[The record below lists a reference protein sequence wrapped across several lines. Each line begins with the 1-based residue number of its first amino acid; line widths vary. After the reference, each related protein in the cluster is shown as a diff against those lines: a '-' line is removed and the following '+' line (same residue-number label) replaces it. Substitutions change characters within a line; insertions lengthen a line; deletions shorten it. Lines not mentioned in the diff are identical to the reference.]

1 MYVNSILIVSE
12 NSYLVIIPFK
22 DSDCI
27 LLLLLSQV
35 VSLFTE
41 LCNPHPV
48 GVPQDVDVS
57 QGAEGDEQEEEAQ
70 KEGEYSHGRLIPGFH
85 ASWKRFN
92 EANCE

>member
-48 GVPQDVDVS
+48 GVTQDVDV
-57 QGAEGDEQEEEAQ
+57 
-70 KEGEYSHGRLIPGFH
+70 RLTMTGLMSCVTKIQNGSFSSLSTS
-85 ASWKRFN
+85 ADLVIVKAF
-92 EANCE
+92 ELLKGY